1 MRKTIFNIDNKN
13 NYKDEYKKIIKV
25 LSSKCIVLDKNK
37 YNYFDFINKY
47 LFNNWN
53 YRDTFIDVYSYLD
66 FIGVNINNKKI
77 NEKIFFNLLEFLLNI
92 QLVFESN
99 KYLKENTIFNPTSY
113 SVLFHN
119 IPIILDKYGYEA
131 YDLDDR
137 VLIYKKDF
145 SYEELFDLVPNDI
158 YESILY
164 YNSINNNGIKIKRI
178 ILNKIYNYIIKDI
191 DLYKSYNSTVFS
203 SIKIVINKMG
213 IIGDIDKKYKN
224 LSNYKLRKY
233 YDNCFKMMCYL
244 IETKNIY
251 KYRDEI
257 KKSNN

>member
-37 YNYFDFINKY
+37 YNYFDYINKY

-53 YRDTFIDVYSYLD
+53 YRDTFIDVYSYLN
-66 FIGVNINNKKI
+66 FIGINISNKKI
-77 NEKIFFNLLEFLLNI
+77 NEKSFFNLLEFLLNI

-99 KYLKENTIFNPTSY
+99 KYLKDNTIFNSTSY

-145 SYEELFDLVPNDI
+145 SYEELFDLVPDDI

-164 YNSINNNGIKIKRI
+164 YNNINNRGIKIKRI
-178 ILNKIYNYIIKDI
+178 ILNKIYNYMIKDI

-213 IIGDIDKKYKN
+213 IIGDIDKKYKSI
-224 LSNYKLRKY
+224 SNYKLRKY

-244 IETKNIY
+244 IVTKNIY

>member
-1 MRKTIFNIDNKN
+1 MRKTIFNIN
-13 NYKDEYKKIIKV
+13 NNNSYKDEYNKIIKV
-25 LSSKCIVLDKNK
+25 LSSKCIILDKNK
-37 YNYFDFINKY
+37 YTYFDYIDKY

-66 FIGVNINNKKI
+66 FIGVKINSKKI
-77 NEKIFFNLLEFLLNI
+77 NEKGFLNLLEFLLNI
-92 QLVFESN
+92 QLVFESI
-99 KYLKENTIFNPTSY
+99 KYLKDNTIFNSTSY
-113 SVLFHN
+113 SILFHN
-119 IPIILDKYGYEA
+119 IPIILDKYGYQA

-145 SYEELFDLVPNDI
+145 SYEELYNLVPNSI
-158 YESILY
+158 YESMLY
-164 YNSINNNGIKIKRI
+164 YNNINNNGIKMKRL
-178 ILNKIYNYIIKDI
+178 ILNKIYNYMIKDI
-191 DLYKSYNSTVFS
+191 DLYKSFNSTIFN
-203 SIKIVINKMG
+203 SIKLVITKMG

-257 KKSNN
+257 RSN